1 MSKDFKFELSIEM
14 MDKIEAYGE
23 LLEKDASTMLEEALN
38 QYFMDEEKRLLEKRL
53 SEKDPDTDIG
63 FDEFWDGV
71 DI

>member
-23 LLEKDASTMLEEALN
+23 LLEKDASTMLEEALS